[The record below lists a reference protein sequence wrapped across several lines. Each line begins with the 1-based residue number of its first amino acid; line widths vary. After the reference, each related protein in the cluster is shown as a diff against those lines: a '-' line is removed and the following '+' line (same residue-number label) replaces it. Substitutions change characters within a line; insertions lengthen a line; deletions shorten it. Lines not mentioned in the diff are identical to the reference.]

1 MKACF
6 ITALVISL
14 LATGLSFPRNDLE
27 ESAEEQASFRNRL
40 MNLIRERLAEA
51 QVCDCVLASSDL
63 ALEKLHEAHMTV

>member
-14 LATGLSFPRNDLE
+14 LATGLSFPSNQLE
-27 ESAEEQASFRNRL
+27 ESAEEQASLRNRL

-51 QVCDCVLASSDL
+51 QVGDCVFASSDL
-63 ALEKLHEAHMTV
+63 ALKKLQAHK